1 MSSYKPFTIHYLQ
14 TLNSQRRNKTMCG
27 IFAYFGKQK
36 TAGNIVLEGLK
47 TLEYRGYDSWGVA
60 VKNDQGKLFIEKHI
74 GKIGQATLPDF
85 ASSIGLGHTRWATH
99 GGVTDANAHPHAS
112 DDEKVVVVHNG
123 IVENF
128 EQLKKGLQGKGY
140 HFKTETD
147 TEVIAH
153 LAAEIKKTETDLKQ
167 VALKSFHQLD
177 GLNGIIFF
185 FPEEEK
191 IYAVKNG
198 SPLIFGQENQDYFL
212 ASDVSALLP
221 HTRKVY
227 FFEDGDLLEIAR
239 DGVQF
244 FTIDGTKLDVKLQT
258 LDTDPKQALLGD
270 YPDFMT
276 KEMNEQPQIVQE
288 LMQRDQSQ
296 YQKFAEYI
304 KQAEQ
309 TYFIGCGTAYYASL
323 TGKYIFSKI
332 ASKLI
337 NIGEG
342 SEFGYLANFMNDRTL
357 LMPFSQSGE
366 TIDLI
371 NSVRLSKTKG
381 VKIASV
387 INTYGSTLDRISD
400 ASFLLNAGIEK
411 CVLSTKAFTAK
422 VGFLILTAHA
432 MAGTFEKGKQ
442 DLEIAVKEAQ
452 KLLLDSKL
460 FAKIG
465 KRLQDSK
472 DIFVLGRGISYPTA
486 LESALKIKEASYIHA
501 EGFAAGELKHGVIAL
516 IEKGT
521 PVIVYN
527 PEDETYEDTL
537 SSAHEVKARGAYV
550 IGISS
555 KPNSVYDAYIEVA
568 DCGEAVVIPN
578 AVAAQMMAYHVTKG
592 KGLDPD
598 KPRNLAKSVTV
609 K

>member
-1 MSSYKPFTIHYLQ
+1 
-14 TLNSQRRNKTMCG
+14 MCG
-27 IFAYFGKQK
+27 IFGYVGPR
-36 TAGNIVLEGLK
+36 TDAGNIVLEGLK

-60 VKNDQGKLFIEKHI
+60 AKKADGTLVVEKHV
-74 GKIGQATLPDF
+74 GKIGNATLPEMS
-85 ASSIGLGHTRWATH
+85 SSIAIGHTRWATH
-99 GGVTDANAHPHAS
+99 GGVTDANAHPHVSKDQA
-112 DDEKVVVVHNG
+112 VVVVHNG

-128 EQLKKGLQGKGY
+128 ERLKKELVKKGY
-140 HFKTETD
+140 HFSSETD

-153 LAAEIKKTETDLKQ
+153 LASEIKKTEPDLKQ
-167 VALKSFHQLD
+167 VALKTFHRLE

-185 FPEEEK
+185 FPQEEV
-191 IYAVKNG
+191 IFAIKNG
-198 SPLIFGQENQDYFL
+198 SPLIFGKGKKESFL
-212 ASDVSALLP
+212 SSDISALLP
-221 HTRKVY
+221 YTRDVY
-227 FFEDGDLLEIAR
+227 FFEDGDLLEITKDR
-239 DGVQF
+239 TQFFTTDGNPLGVQF
-244 FTIDGTKLDVKLQT
+244 KT
-258 LDTDPKQALLGD
+258 LVLDPKQALLGE

-276 KEMNEQPQIVQE
+276 KEMHEQPTIVQE
-288 LMQRDQSQ
+288 LMSRDESV
-296 YQKFAEYI
+296 YQKFADFI
-304 KQAEQ
+304 KKSDQ
-309 TYFIGCGTAYYASL
+309 TYFVGCGTAYYASL

-332 ASKLI
+332 ADKQI
-337 NIGEG
+337 HIGEG
-342 SEFGYLANFMNDRTL
+342 SEFGYLANFMNQKTL

-371 NSVRLSKTKG
+371 NSVRLSKDKG
-381 VKIASV
+381 AKVVSV
-387 INTYGSTLDRISD
+387 LNTYGSTLDRLSE

-422 VGFLILTAHA
+422 VSFLLMTAHTL
-432 MAGTFEKGKQ
+432 AGTMDQGRK

-452 KLLLDSKL
+452 KLLSDDQT
-460 FAKIG
+460 FATIA
-465 KRLQDSK
+465 KRLQNTR

-486 LESALKIKEASYIHA
+486 LESALKIKESSYIHA

-527 PEDETYEDTL
+527 PQDETYEDTL

-550 IGISS
+550 IGVSS
-555 KPNSVYDAYIEVA
+555 KPNDVYDAYIEVA
-568 DCGEAVVIPN
+568 QCNEAVVIPN
-578 AVAAQMMAYHVTKG
+578 VVAAQLLAYNITKG

>member
-1 MSSYKPFTIHYLQ
+1 
-14 TLNSQRRNKTMCG
+14 MCG
-27 IFAYFGKQK
+27 IFGYVGPRND
-36 TAGNIVLEGLK
+36 AGNIVLEGLK
-47 TLEYRGYDSWGVA
+47 TLEYRGYDSWGIAAKKADGSLV
-60 VKNDQGKLFIEKHI
+60 VEKHV
-74 GKIGQATLPDF
+74 GKIGNATLPEMNC
-85 ASSIGLGHTRWATH
+85 SIAIGHTRWATH
-99 GGVTDANAHPHAS
+99 GGVTDQNAHPHVS
-112 DDEKVVVVHNG
+112 ENQEVVVVHNG

-128 EQLKKGLQGKGY
+128 EKIKKELEKKGY
-140 HFKTETD
+140 HFKSQTD

-153 LAAEIKKTETDLKQ
+153 LASEIKKTTTDLKE
-167 VALKSFHQLD
+167 VALRTFHHLE

-185 FPEEEK
+185 FPKENV
-191 IYAVKNG
+191 ILAIKNG
-198 SPLIFGQENQDYFL
+198 SPLIFGQEDKEYFL

-221 HTRKVY
+221 HTRNVY
-227 FFEDGDLLEIAR
+227 FFEDGDLLEITKQ
-239 DGVQF
+239 GVEF
-244 FTIDGTKLDVKLQT
+244 FTTKGEVKQIDLQKLDM
-258 LDTDPKQALLGD
+258 DPKQALLGE

-276 KEMNEQPQIVQE
+276 KEMHEQPTIVQE
-288 LMQRDQSQ
+288 LMSRDEAV
-296 YQKFAEYI
+296 YQKFAEFI

-309 TYFIGCGTAYYASL
+309 TYFVGCGTAYYASL

-332 ASKLI
+332 AKKQI
-337 NIGEG
+337 QVGEG
-342 SEFGYLANFMNDRTL
+342 SEFGYLADFMNKETL

-371 NSVRLSKTKG
+371 NSVRISKANG
-381 VKIASV
+381 AKIASV
-387 INTYGSTLDRISD
+387 LNTYGSTLDRISD

-422 VGFLILTAHA
+422 VGFLLLTAHA
-432 MAGTFEKGKQ
+432 DARTFDQGKK
-442 DLEIAVKEAQ
+442 DLAVAVSEAQ
-452 KLLLDSKL
+452 KLLNDQQL
-460 FAKIG
+460 FAKIA
-465 KRLQDSK
+465 KKLQDAK
-472 DIFVLGRGISYPTA
+472 DIFVLGRGVSYPTA
-486 LESALKIKEASYIHA
+486 LESALKIKESSYIHA

-537 SSAHEVKARGAYV
+537 SSAHEVKARGAFV

-555 KPNSVYDAYIEVA
+555 KPNPVYDEYIEVA
-568 DCGEAVVIPN
+568 SCNEAVVIPN
-578 AVAAQMMAYHVTKG
+578 VVAAQLLAYNITKG

>member
-1 MSSYKPFTIHYLQ
+1 
-14 TLNSQRRNKTMCG
+14 MCG
-27 IFAYFGKQK
+27 IFAYVGHKK

-60 VKNDQGKLFIEKHI
+60 VKNDQGKLFIEKHT
-74 GKIGQATLPDF
+74 GKIGQATLPQF
-85 ASSIGLGHTRWATH
+85 SSSIGLGHTRWATH
-99 GGVTDANAHPHAS
+99 GGVTDANAHPHTS
-112 DDEKVVVVHNG
+112 DDQEVVVVHNG

-128 EQLKKGLQGKGY
+128 EDLKKDLEKKGY
-140 HFKTETD
+140 NFQTETD
-147 TEVIAH
+147 TEVIVH
-153 LAAEIKKTETDLKQ
+153 LAREIKQTETDLKQ
-167 VALKSFHQLD
+167 IVLKTFHKLA

-185 FPEEEK
+185 FPKEEK
-191 IYAVKNG
+191 IFAVKNG
-198 SPLIFGQENQDYFL
+198 SPLIFGQAGQDYFL
-212 ASDVSALLP
+212 ASDVSALLA

-227 FFEDGDLLEIAR
+227 FFEDGDLLEIGR
-239 DGVQF
+239 DGIQF
-244 FTIDGTKLDVKLQT
+244 FTADGNKLDIKLQT
-258 LDTDPKQALLGD
+258 LDTDPKQAMLGN

-288 LMQRDQSQ
+288 LIQRDKAE
-296 YQKFAEYI
+296 YHKFADFI
-304 KQAEQ
+304 RQSEQ
-309 TYFIGCGTAYYASL
+309 IYFIGCGTAYYAAL

-332 ASKLI
+332 AKRMV

-342 SEFGYLANFMNDRTL
+342 SEFGYLSDFMNNRTL

-371 NSVRLSKTKG
+371 NSVRLSKNKG
-381 VKIASV
+381 AKIVSV
-387 INTYGSTLDRISD
+387 INTYGSTLDRLSE

-422 VGFLILTAHA
+422 VGFLLMTAHTL
-432 MAGTFEKGKQ
+432 AGTLEKGKQ
-442 DLEIAVKEAQ
+442 DLEIAAKEAQ
-452 KLLLDSKL
+452 KLLADQKK
-460 FAKIG
+460 FGEIG
-465 KRLQDSK
+465 KKLRDAK
-472 DIFVLGRGISYPTA
+472 DIFVLGRGVSYPTA
-486 LESALKIKEASYIHA
+486 LESALKIKESSYIHA

-521 PVIVYN
+521 PVIVFN

-537 SSAHEVKARGAYV
+537 SSAHEVKARGGYI
-550 IGISS
+550 IGVSS
-555 KPNSVYDAYIEVA
+555 KPNSVYDEYIEIEK
-568 DCGEAVVIPN
+568 CREAVVIPN
-578 AVAAQMMAYHVTKG
+578 VVAAQLIAYNITKG

>member
-1 MSSYKPFTIHYLQ
+1 
-14 TLNSQRRNKTMCG
+14 MCG
-27 IFAYFGKQK
+27 IFGYVGPR
-36 TAGNIVLEGLK
+36 TDAGNIVLDGLK

-60 VKNDQGKLFIEKHI
+60 AKKADGALVVEKHV
-74 GKIGQATLPDF
+74 GKIGNATLPEMNC
-85 ASSIGLGHTRWATH
+85 SIAVGHTRWATH
-99 GGVTDANAHPHAS
+99 GGVTDENAHPHVS
-112 DDEKVVVVHNG
+112 QDQQVVVVHNG

-128 EQLKKGLQGKGY
+128 EQIKKELEKKGY
-140 HFKTETD
+140 HFQSETD

-153 LAAEIKKTETDLKQ
+153 LASEIKKTTSDLKE
-167 VALKSFHQLD
+167 VALKTFHHLE

-185 FPEEEK
+185 FPKEDV
-191 IYAVKNG
+191 ILAIKNG
-198 SPLIFGQENQDYFL
+198 SPLIFGQENNEYFL

-221 HTRKVY
+221 HTRNVY
-227 FFEDGDLLEIAR
+227 FFEDGDLLQITKQ
-239 DGVQF
+239 GVEF
-244 FTIDGTKLDVKLQT
+244 FTTKGEVKSITLQKLDM
-258 LDTDPKQALLGD
+258 DPKQALLGE

-276 KEMNEQPQIVQE
+276 KEMHEQPTIVQE
-288 LMQRDQSQ
+288 LMSRDEAV
-296 YQKFAEYI
+296 YQKFADYI

-309 TYFIGCGTAYYASL
+309 TYFVGCGTAFYASL

-332 ASKLI
+332 AKKQI
-337 NIGEG
+337 HVGEG
-342 SEFGYLANFMNDRTL
+342 SEFGYLADFMNQNTL

-371 NSVRLSKTKG
+371 NSVRISKAKG
-381 VKIASV
+381 AKIASV
-387 INTYGSTLDRISD
+387 LNTYGSTLDRISD

-422 VGFLILTAHA
+422 VSFLILTAHA
-432 MAGTFEKGKQ
+432 YAKTFDQGQK
-442 DLEIAVKEAQ
+442 DLAVAVNEAQ
-452 KLLLDSKL
+452 KLLNDSQL
-460 FAKIG
+460 FAKIA
-465 KRLQDSK
+465 KNLQDAK
-472 DIFVLGRGISYPTA
+472 DIFVLGRGVSYPTA
-486 LESALKIKEASYIHA
+486 LESALKIKESSYIHA

-537 SSAHEVKARGAYV
+537 SSAHEVKARGAFV

-555 KPNSVYDAYIEVA
+555 KPNPVYDEYIEVA
-568 DCGEAVVIPN
+568 SCNEAVVIPN
-578 AVAAQMMAYHVTKG
+578 VVAAQLLAYNITKG

>member
-1 MSSYKPFTIHYLQ
+1 
-14 TLNSQRRNKTMCG
+14 MCG
-27 IFAYFGKQK
+27 IFGYVGPR
-36 TAGNIVLEGLK
+36 TDAGNIVLEGLK

-60 VKNDQGKLFIEKHI
+60 AKKADGSLVVEKHV
-74 GKIGQATLPDF
+74 GKIGNATLPEM
-85 ASSIGLGHTRWATH
+85 SSSMAIGHTRWATH
-99 GGVTDANAHPHAS
+99 GGVTDANAHPHVS
-112 DDEKVVVVHNG
+112 DDNSVVVVHNG

-128 EQLKKGLQGKGY
+128 ESIKQSLEQKGY
-140 HFKTETD
+140 QFKSETD

-153 LAAEIKKTETDLKQ
+153 LASEIKKTEPDLRQ
-167 VALKSFHQLD
+167 VALKTFYQLE

-185 FPEEEK
+185 FPKEEV
-191 IYAVKNG
+191 ILAIKNG
-198 SPLIFGQENQDYFL
+198 SPLIYGKGQKESFL
-212 ASDVSALLP
+212 SSDISALLP
-221 HTRKVY
+221 YTREVY
-227 FFEDGDLLEIAR
+227 FFEDGDLLEISQNQTHFFTV
-239 DGVQF
+239 DGKPLDVQF
-244 FTIDGTKLDVKLQT
+244 KT
-258 LDTDPKQALLGD
+258 LDMDPKQALLGE

-276 KEMNEQPQIVQE
+276 KEMHEQPIIVQE
-288 LMQRDQSQ
+288 LMSRDESV
-296 YQKFAEYI
+296 YQKFAEFI
-304 KQAEQ
+304 KQSEQ
-309 TYFIGCGTAYYASL
+309 TYFVGCGTAFYASL

-332 ASKLI
+332 ANKQI
-337 NIGEG
+337 HIGEG
-342 SEFGYLANFMNDRTL
+342 SEFGYLAGFMSPKTL

-371 NSVRLSKTKG
+371 NSVRLSKQKG
-381 VKIASV
+381 ARIVSV
-387 INTYGSTLDRISD
+387 LNTYGSTLDRISE

-422 VGFLILTAHA
+422 VSFLLLTAHA
-432 MAGTFEKGKQ
+432 YNNTFEQGKK
-442 DLEIAVKEAQ
+442 DLEIAVTEAQ
-452 KLLLDSKL
+452 KLLSDDKM
-460 FAKIG
+460 FAIIG
-465 KRLQDSK
+465 KKLQNAQ

-486 LESALKIKEASYIHA
+486 LESALKIKESSYIHA

-516 IEKGT
+516 IEEGT

-555 KPNSVYDAYIEVA
+555 KSNPVYDAYIEVKK
-568 DCGEAVVIPN
+568 CGEAVVIPN
-578 AVAAQMMAYHVTKG
+578 VVAAQLMAYNITKG